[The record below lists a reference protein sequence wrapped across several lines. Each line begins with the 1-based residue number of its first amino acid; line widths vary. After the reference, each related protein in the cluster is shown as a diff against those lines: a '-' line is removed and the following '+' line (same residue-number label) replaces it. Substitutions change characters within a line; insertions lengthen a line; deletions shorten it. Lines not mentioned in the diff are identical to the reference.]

1 MSEKKKNTTQN
12 EEKYFGKRG
21 SIQENATKTEKIIG
35 YVLVGVAVLAILLII
50 IITLLTGS
58 EKNKIAKRF
67 DSLTKENVFTYV
79 TYEKL
84 QEKVQNG
91 EEFEVVLVDDRNSNT
106 NYFVYCVDL
115 IVKQYQNDENY
126 DSDEVIYLLITNNLK
141 DDERKY
147 FTNIDKRLLDEPIII
162 HYKTILKAQSVDL
175 DKSNN
180 YRIDE
185 YGNNIYALL
194 QKYFENNFLS
204 KNKTEGNENSP
215 E

>member
-1 MSEKKKNTTQN
+1 MIRK
-12 EEKYFGKRG
+12 
-21 SIQENATKTEKIIG
+21 
-35 YVLVGVAVLAILLII
+35 
-50 IITLLTGS
+50 
-58 EKNKIAKRF
+58 
-67 DSLTKENVFTYV
+67 
-79 TYEKL
+79 
-84 QEKVQNG
+84 
-91 EEFEVVLVDDRNSNT
+91 
-106 NYFVYCVDL
+106 
-115 IVKQYQNDENY
+115 NDENY